1 MPSTREP
8 RVGEVWDVNFDP
20 RVGREQGGIRPA
32 LVISND
38 WFNRVPNGLYIVA
51 PITGTDRNIR
61 YHVRLAPPEG
71 GLTKLS
77 VVMCDQA
84 RAQSERRFLRLRGVV
99 TRETVELVQAMVGMC
114 IDR

>member
-1 MPSTREP
+1 M
-8 RVGEVWDVNFDP
+8 GEVWDVDFDP
-20 RVGREQGGIRPA
+20 QVGREQGGIRPA

-38 WFNRVPNGLYIVA
+38 FFNAVPNGLYFIA

-61 YHVRLAPPEG
+61 YHVRLQPPQG
-71 GLTKLS
+71 GLTKAS

-84 RAQSERRFLRLRGVV
+84 RAQSERRFLRRRGTVD
-99 TRETVELVQAMVGMC
+99 RELVELVQAMVGEC